1 MTEYFGTFSM
11 GTLARNFVVVEAKNY
26 NDAIEKMDAEYG
38 SGWHLMLFDR
48 DEALARGLEEV
59 RFGTRN
65 L

>member
-1 MTEYFGTFSM
+1 M

-38 SGWHLMLFDR
+38 AGWHLMLFDR
-48 DEALARGLEEV
+48 NEALARGLEEV